1 MTPTTGNRGVSSIDG
16 NYNGRMRLLRSL
28 RAPSLAILLVACST
42 SGCGT
47 SGGAAAD
54 PASGTEVVQLTIEHR
69 SEWRQLWIEGST
81 DLPDGAFVDFQVT
94 HEMGDTTPAAEWP
107 ATNLI
112 ESGRAT
118 VTEGHFWTRI
128 NTFNWPRG
136 SVRIV
141 VQFPVPPQPPEI
153 EARYGSF
160 GERLAGDNVVT
171 VAGAKVVEVEH
182 VFDHRR

>member
-1 MTPTTGNRGVSSIDG
+1 MPKAWPKLPPLLPVLLAIAPIVGCAAGGASDPTTTMEAV
-16 NYNGRMRLLRSL
+16 RLT
-28 RAPSLAILLVACST
+28 V
-42 SGCGT
+42 
-47 SGGAAAD
+47 D
-54 PASGTEVVQLTIEHR
+54 HR

-81 DLPDGAFVDFQVT
+81 DLPDGAFVDYQVA
-94 HEMGDTTPAAEWP
+94 HEMSDTAPADEWP

-118 VTEGHFWTRI
+118 VTEGQFWTRI

-141 VQFPVPPQPPEI
+141 VHFPVPPQPAEV
-153 EARYGSF
+153 EARYGAV
-160 GERLAGDNVVT
+160 GERLTGDNVVT
-171 VAGAKVVEVEH
+171 VAGANVVEVEH

>member
-1 MTPTTGNRGVSSIDG
+1 MVLPF
-16 NYNGRMRLLRSL
+16 LL
-28 RAPSLAILLVACST
+28 ILLAAGLV
-42 SGCGT
+42 SGCGAAGDAA
-47 SGGAAAD
+47 SDAAAGME
-54 PASGTEVVQLTIEHR
+54 PVQLAVEHR
-69 SEWRQLWIEGST
+69 SEWRQLWIEGATS
-81 DLPDGAFVDFQVT
+81 LPDGAFVDYQVA
-94 HEMGDTTPAAEWP
+94 HEMSDTTPAEDWP

-118 VTEGHFWTRI
+118 VTEGQFWTRI

-141 VQFPVPPQPPEI
+141 VQFPLPPQPAEV
-153 EARYGSF
+153 EARYGAF

-171 VAGAKVVEVEH
+171 VAGAKVIEVEH

>member
-1 MTPTTGNRGVSSIDG
+1 MCRT
-16 NYNGRMRLLRSL
+16 RSL
-28 RAPSLAILLVACST
+28 RPSLLAIVLATGSI
-42 SGCGT
+42 SGCGA

-54 PASGTEVVQLTIEHR
+54 PAAGAEAVRLGIEHR

-81 DLPDGAFVDFQVT
+81 DLPDGAFVDYQVA
-94 HEMGDTTPAAEWP
+94 HEAAETTPAAEWP

-118 VTEGHFWTRI
+118 VTEGQFWTRI

-136 SVRIV
+136 SVRVV
-141 VQFPVPPQPPEI
+141 VQFPVPPQPPAI

-160 GERLAGDNVVT
+160 GERLTGDNVVT